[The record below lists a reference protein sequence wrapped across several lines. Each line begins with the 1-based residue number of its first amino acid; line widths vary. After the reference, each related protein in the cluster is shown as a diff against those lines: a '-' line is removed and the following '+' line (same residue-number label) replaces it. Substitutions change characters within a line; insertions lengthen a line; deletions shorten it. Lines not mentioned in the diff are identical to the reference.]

1 MPVPTVPITFCDLF
15 LVAKKDNAFALKT
28 IKNEE
33 PKVMP
38 VPEKLKKE
46 EKRFSMHSHADPEE
60 SIPLLQLHMDG
71 DHPVLSK
78 PTEPQDTKP
87 TEPSSYVKDSKP
99 LLEENGNVVDESV
112 A

>member
-1 MPVPTVPITFCDLF
+1 MAATVYYICDLF
-15 LVAKKDNAFALKT
+15 LVAEKDNAFALKMIET
-28 IKNEE
+28 EE

-38 VPEKLKKE
+38 VAEKMKKE
-46 EKRFSMHSHADPEE
+46 EKRLSMHSHADPEE

-71 DHPVLSK
+71 DHPVLSA
-78 PTEPQDTKP
+78 PTEPQDLQP
-87 TEPSSYVKDSKP
+87 TEPPSYVKDSKP